1 MEKTKVFKYFPI
13 FLVYKSSVNFRNIKL
28 VPLPVEVKMHVLN
41 LHISQTSH
49 ICLLGNRFSYFLFSK
64 LFFNL
69 L

>member
-41 LHISQTSH
+41 LHIS
-49 ICLLGNRFSYFLFSK
+49 
-64 LFFNL
+64 
-69 L
+69 